1 MISWVYVLRPLQY
14 FRMSFY
20 LLIYQPGNIRKSYPK
35 VFSCDS
41 DLTLILYPGAFFG
54 TWHDFVSLI
63 MQRWSYLQFQSPSRF
78 GHKSTLY
85 NPEPKKFQ
93 NFKSVWVTEVVMKWS
108 KRGDW
113 IRVKF
118 PWRLK
123 LNFSLI
129 NWNCFFGYISSI
141 E

>member
-41 DLTLILYPGAFFG
+41 DWTLILYPGAFFG

-63 MQRWSYLQFQSPSRF
+63 MQRWSYLNSNLPLDLVTRAPSTTLSQKKIQNL
-78 GHKSTLY
+78 KSL
-85 NPEPKKFQ
+85 
-93 NFKSVWVTEVVMKWS
+93 WVTAVVTKWS
-108 KRGDW
+108 KRGT
-113 IRVKF
+113 
-118 PWRLK
+118 RLGLK
-123 LNFSLI
+123 CLI
-129 NWNCFFGYISSI
+129 YNALKMLCSWLLEKSWFIT
-141 E
+141 